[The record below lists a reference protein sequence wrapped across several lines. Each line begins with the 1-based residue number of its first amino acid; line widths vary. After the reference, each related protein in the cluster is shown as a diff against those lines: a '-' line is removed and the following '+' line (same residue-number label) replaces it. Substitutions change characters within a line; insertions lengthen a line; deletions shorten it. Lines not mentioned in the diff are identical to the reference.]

1 MDINLLDSIVSLF
14 VLVISLKFILSSFTF
29 RKQKIRM
36 TIMKPARIESNAFLS
51 SHDNGN
57 FHDGNF
63 HVAFDMRNTWT
74 QENNEQKLEKPKL
87 FT

>member
-1 MDINLLDSIVSLF
+1 
-14 VLVISLKFILSSFTF
+14 
-29 RKQKIRM
+29 M